1 MGSIISFSIKQQD
14 GTYKNYTAMVND
26 KPNQYNKN
34 VEITEQ
40 QTKEQRENNEKKV
53 FVGSG
58 NVVWTNG
65 KIIDHKFKSNI
76 NEEV

>member
-1 MGSIISFSIKQQD
+1 MGSIIQFSIKQQD

-26 KPNQYNKN
+26 RPNQYNKN
-34 VEITEQ
+34 VEIIET

-65 KIIDHKFKSNI
+65 KIIENKFKNDK

>member
-1 MGSIISFSIKQQD
+1 MGSIINFSIKQQD

-65 KIIDHKFKSNI
+65 KIIENKFKTNN

>member
-1 MGSIISFSIKQQD
+1 MGSIINFSIKQQD

-65 KIIDHKFKSNI
+65 KIIENKFKPNN

>member
-65 KIIDHKFKSNI
+65 KIMENKFKPNN

>member
-65 KIIDHKFKSNI
+65 KIIENKFKSNI

>member
-1 MGSIISFSIKQQD
+1 MGSIIQFSIKQQD
-14 GTYKNYTAMVND
+14 GTYKKYTAMVND
-26 KPNQYNKN
+26 RPNNYNNN
-34 VEITEQ
+34 VEIIEA

-53 FVGSG
+53 YVGSG

-65 KIIDHKFKSNI
+65 KIIENKFKTDK

>member
-1 MGSIISFSIKQQD
+1 MSSIISFSIKQEN
-14 GTYKNYTAMVND
+14 GTYKKYTAMVND
-26 KPNQYNKN
+26 RPNNYNNN
-34 VEITEQ
+34 VEIIEA

-65 KIIDHKFKSNI
+65 KIIENKFKI
-76 NEEV
+76 DKNEKV